1 MRHLD
6 AAARTR
12 PAPLSCNAWLLRAAL
27 ALSMA
32 VLAACGGGDDGGDG
46 TLVQGPGTG
55 PGTGAGTGSG
65 TGSAAIAVDASPLRA
80 TPSADTARTFTQL
93 VPLAGGTLSAT
104 GADGAVYTLT
114 VPANALNEPTEIS
127 LTPLASLA
135 VEGLASD
142 AAYGVQLGPDGAQF
156 SNYVTLAI
164 TPPPGASVPVERQL
178 PIGWSGTDNTV
189 ALAALDPAA
198 REVRL
203 KLLHFS
209 GYALLLARQGTN
221 ATLEPARHR
230 LGGDAEARLQS
241 LTAERLLQ
249 ERQRQLL
256 GQTPAELNLDDIFA
270 AYDEEVLKPRIA
282 AAGSNCAAGRLAIQ
296 TVLGRSRQRQLLGY
310 PDDTY
315 SQSALYGDLMAQ
327 ATAACTREEYA
338 LCRDEHIITRMLPYY
353 LGLSR
358 QAQLL
363 GLAGSPGVAD
373 PVWLQDAEAATA
385 KCLNFELQIDS
396 QMVLNEGSDVDAHT
410 VRESISTRL
419 PLPFNLG
426 IAFFESGGSYV
437 AVSPDAA
444 PVNTMGYAV
453 AYPHTCASVN
463 STTPLG
469 LTARGSLGFTA
480 RQGGVAQRAQVEDF
494 YLTPAFAPTGFA
506 GSSYS
511 VTLSTPRNP
520 TGCENPATHT
530 EYENWFTS
538 AYPTWL
544 NPFADPTLAL
554 AIRQWT
560 IVGGDVMATKEFTTR
575 SEADASENV
584 TVTTQLVLFHK
595 PAP

>member
-1 MRHLD
+1 MRPPLD
-6 AAARTR
+6 DDRTCSTHHR
-12 PAPLSCNAWLLRAAL
+12 RWLRRATLGL
-27 ALSMA
+27 AVA
-32 VLAACGGGDDGGDG
+32 VLVACGGGGDDADDGSSAE
-46 TLVQGPGTG
+46 GPGTG
-55 PGTGAGTGSG
+55 PGTGTG

-80 TPSADTARTFTQL
+80 TLTADSARTVTQT
-93 VPLAGGTLSAT
+93 VPLGGGTLSAI

-114 VPANALNEPTEIS
+114 VPNNALTEPTEIS
-127 LTPLASLA
+127 LTPLSNLA
-135 VEGLASD
+135 VDGLASD
-142 AAYGVQLGPDGAQF
+142 AAYGVQLGPEGAQF
-156 SNYVTLAI
+156 SNYVTLTI
-164 TPPPGASVPVERQL
+164 TPPPGASVPLERQL

-189 ALAALDPAA
+189 ALAALDPNT
-198 REVRL
+198 REANL

-256 GQTPAELNLDDIFA
+256 GQTQAQANLDDIFA

-282 AAGSNCAAGRLAIQ
+282 AAGSSCAAGRLAIQ

-310 PDDTY
+310 PDDAY
-315 SQSALYGDLMAQ
+315 SQSALYGDIMVQ
-327 ATAACTREEYA
+327 TTAACTREEYA

-353 LGLSR
+353 LGLTR

-396 QMVLNEGSDVDAHT
+396 QMVLNEGADVDAHT
-410 VRESISTRL
+410 VRENVSARVL
-419 PLPFNLG
+419 LPFNLG
-426 IAFFESGGSYV
+426 IAFYESGGSYV
-437 AVSPDAA
+437 ATSPAA
-444 PVNTMGYAV
+444 VPLTSSGYSV

-463 STTPLG
+463 STAPADATVWG
-469 LTARGSLGFTA
+469 ALGFTA
-480 RQGGVAQRAQVEDF
+480 RQGGVAQRAEVADF
-494 YLTPAFAPTGFA
+494 YLTPAVAPTGL
-506 GSSYS
+506 GSGYS
-511 VTLSTPRNP
+511 VTLRSPRNP
-520 TGCENPATHT
+520 SGCDQPSTST
-530 EYENWFTS
+530 DYESWVT
-538 AYPTWL
+538 AGYPTWIE
-544 NPFADPTLAL
+544 PFADPTLAM
-554 AIRQWT
+554 AIRNWR

-575 SEADASENV
+575 SDPDASENV
-584 TVTTQLVLFHK
+584 TVNTQLVLFHK

>member
-1 MRHLD
+1 MRHPA

-12 PAPLSCNAWLLRAAL
+12 PAPLPRNAGLLRAAL

-32 VLAACGGGDDGGDG
+32 VLTACGGGDDG
-46 TLVQGPGTG
+46 TPVQGPGTG
-55 PGTGAGTGSG
+55 PGPGVGTGSG

-80 TPSADTARTFTQL
+80 VLSADTSRTATQR

-114 VPANALNEPTEIS
+114 VPADALDEPTEIS

-135 VEGLASD
+135 VDGLASD
-142 AAYGVQLGPDGAQF
+142 AAYGVQLGPDGARF

-164 TPPPGASVPVERQL
+164 TPPPGASVAVERQL
-178 PIGWSGTDNTV
+178 PIGWSGADDTV

-198 REVRL
+198 REVQL

-230 LGGDAEARLQS
+230 LGSDAEARLQS

-256 GQTPAELNLDDIFA
+256 GQTPAQLNLDDIFA

-282 AAGSNCAAGRLAIQ
+282 AAGSSCAAGRLAIQ

-310 PDDTY
+310 ADDAY

-373 PVWLQDAEAATA
+373 PAWLQDAEAATA

-444 PVNTMGYAV
+444 PVNTSGYSV
-453 AYPHTCASVN
+453 AYPHTCASVH

-506 GSSYS
+506 GSSYN

-560 IVGGDVMATKEFTTR
+560 IIGGDVMATKEFTTR

>member
-1 MRHLD
+1 MRPPLD
-6 AAARTR
+6 DDRTCSTHHR
-12 PAPLSCNAWLLRAAL
+12 RWLHRATLGL
-27 ALSMA
+27 AVA
-32 VLAACGGGDDGGDG
+32 VLVACGGGGDDADDGSSAE
-46 TLVQGPGTG
+46 GPGTG
-55 PGTGAGTGSG
+55 PGTGTG

-80 TPSADTARTFTQL
+80 TLTADSARTVTQT
-93 VPLAGGTLSAT
+93 VPLGGGTLSAI

-114 VPANALNEPTEIS
+114 VPNNALTEPTEIS
-127 LTPLASLA
+127 LTPLSNLA
-135 VEGLASD
+135 VDGLASD
-142 AAYGVQLGPDGAQF
+142 AAYGVQLGPEGAQF
-156 SNYVTLAI
+156 SNYVTLTI
-164 TPPPGASVPVERQL
+164 TPPPGASVPLERQL

-189 ALAALDPAA
+189 ALAALDPNT
-198 REVRL
+198 REANL

-256 GQTPAELNLDDIFA
+256 GQTPAVLNLDDIFA

-282 AAGSNCAAGRLAIQ
+282 AAGSSCAAGRLAIQ

-310 PDDTY
+310 PDDAY
-315 SQSALYGDLMAQ
+315 SQSALYGDIMVQ

-353 LGLSR
+353 LGLTR

-396 QMVLNEGSDVDAHT
+396 QMVLNEGADVDAHT
-410 VRESISTRL
+410 VRENVSARVL
-419 PLPFNLG
+419 LPFNLG
-426 IAFFESGGSYV
+426 IAFYESGGSYV
-437 AVSPDAA
+437 ATSPAA
-444 PVNTMGYAV
+444 VPLTSSGYSV

-463 STTPLG
+463 STAPADATVWG
-469 LTARGSLGFTA
+469 ALGFTA
-480 RQGGVAQRAQVEDF
+480 RQGGVAQRAEVADF
-494 YLTPAFAPTGFA
+494 YLTPAVAPTGL
-506 GSSYS
+506 GSGYS
-511 VTLSTPRNP
+511 VTLRSPRNP
-520 TGCENPATHT
+520 SGCDQPSTST
-530 EYENWFTS
+530 DYESWVT
-538 AYPTWL
+538 AGYPTWIE
-544 NPFADPTLAL
+544 PFADPTLAM
-554 AIRQWT
+554 AIRNWR

-575 SEADASENV
+575 TDPDASENV
-584 TVTTQLVLFHK
+584 TVNTQLVLFHK